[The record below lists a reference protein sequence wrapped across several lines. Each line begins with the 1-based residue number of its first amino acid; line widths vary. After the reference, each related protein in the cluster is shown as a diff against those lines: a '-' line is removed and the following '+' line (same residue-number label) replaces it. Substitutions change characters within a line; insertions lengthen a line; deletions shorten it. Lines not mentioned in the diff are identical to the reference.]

1 MICSHQNLRAYTH
14 TKLAP
19 LFFDTFL
26 VSMRILLIWNK
37 NMVSSHD
44 GRYHFRANT
53 FKTTRATSSAIFVC
67 KDENPTVHCSS
78 VETSSRNSCKELGL
92 LSDFYAIL
100 RFFRLYDS
108 SDCYSPI
115 FPILRVVRDSPI
127 FPIIRFFRFSDSPS
141 STRFSHFPIVLRFY
155 LFFRFDDSS
164 NYSTNLR
171 TKSELEAFKLLFCN
185 MITYNALW
193 IQCLLYSRF
202 KDYFIFP
209 LAFNRSSISSLCV
222 SITNHMNA
230 LNLIQPFVCKCV

>member
-78 VETSSRNSCKELGL
+78 VETSSRNSCKELAL

-115 FPILRVVRDSPI
+115 FPILRVVRDSSI
-127 FPIIRFFRFSDSPS
+127 FPIIRFFRFFWCSEFYTSLRFFRLCDSSDFYSPIFPIS
-141 STRFSHFPIVLRFY
+141 LSTTRFSDFSDYTFLPI
-155 LFFRFDDSS
+155 FRF
-164 NYSTNLR
+164 
-171 TKSELEAFKLLFCN
+171 SEFYAILPFSDCPPILP
-185 MITYNALW
+185 
-193 IQCLLYSRF
+193 
-202 KDYFIFP
+202 IFP
-209 LAFNRSSISSLCV
+209 FRW
-222 SITNHMNA
+222 
-230 LNLIQPFVCKCV
+230 FF